1 MTISH
6 RRLVARTISRKPISR
21 RTISRGNVFTVVT
34 QNEFRFVA
42 ETIILSGT
50 SLDSSPRLLNDRF
63 VVVGNEFPFVAETI
77 KLLTVVNIS
86 IATIVVWIIV
96 KLRYA

>member
-1 MTISH
+1 MTISR
-6 RRLVARTISRKPISR
+6 RRLVARTISRQPISH
-21 RTISRGNVFTVVT
+21 GNRFTVVT
-34 QNEFRFVA
+34 RNEFRFVA
-42 ETIILSGT
+42 ETIIRSGT
-50 SLDSSPRLLNDRF
+50 SFDLSPMLLNDRF

-96 KLRYA
+96 KLRHA